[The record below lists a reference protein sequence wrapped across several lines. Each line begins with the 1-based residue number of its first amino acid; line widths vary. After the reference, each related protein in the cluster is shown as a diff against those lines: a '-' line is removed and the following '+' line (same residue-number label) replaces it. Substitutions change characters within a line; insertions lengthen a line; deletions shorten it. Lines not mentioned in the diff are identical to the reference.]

1 MAITR
6 YNERFI
12 RTTDEDEYVFS
23 PIFKKRG
30 VTSINNFSTAV
41 LLYPNPSELADITEI
56 TTVWGV
62 GSKYF
67 NLAKEYYGEE
77 QYWWIIAWYNLRPL
91 ETDFK
96 PGDVVIIPTPL
107 ETILSNFGII

>member
-12 RTTDEDEYVFS
+12 RTTNEDVYTYS

-30 VTSINNFSTAV
+30 ITSIENYSTAV
-41 LLYPNPSELADITEI
+41 LIYPSPEELAEITEI
-56 TTVWGV
+56 TAVWGV

-67 NLAKEYYGEE
+67 NLAKEYYDNEK
-77 QYWWIIAWYNLRPL
+77 YWWIIAWYNLRPL

-96 PGDVVIIPTPL
+96 PGDVVKIPTPL
-107 ETILSNFGII
+107 ETILTAFGIL